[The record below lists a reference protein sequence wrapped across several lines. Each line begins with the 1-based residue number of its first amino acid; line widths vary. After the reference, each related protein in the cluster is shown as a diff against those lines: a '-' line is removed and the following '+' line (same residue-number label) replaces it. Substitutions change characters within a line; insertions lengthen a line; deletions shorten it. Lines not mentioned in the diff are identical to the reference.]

1 MMKIGIIGAM
11 DSEIAYILSQLE
23 ETKETC
29 KAGLTFIEGAI
40 GNVSAVVVKSGIGK
54 VNAAICTQILID
66 CFGITHLINSGIAGS
81 LNNDIEIGDV
91 VVSTDA
97 VMHDMDVSAF
107 GYDPG
112 QTPGMRARAFKADE
126 TLRKL
131 VTQALAHT
139 AGDIHVFEGTVAT
152 GDQFISE
159 RRRKDEIRSVFH
171 AECTEMEGAAI
182 AQCAYVNGIPF
193 VIMRYISD
201 KADESA
207 SVYYPE
213 FEAAAAKRSA
223 ELIVS
228 VLRHFA

>member
-1 MMKIGIIGAM
+1 MTKIGIIGAM
-11 DSEIAYILSQLE
+11 DVEIAYILSQLE
-23 ETKETC
+23 EKKETC
-29 KAGLTFIEGAI
+29 KAGLTFTEGTI

-54 VNAAICTQILID
+54 VNAALCTQILID

-97 VMHDMDVSAF
+97 IMHDMDVSSF

-112 QTPGMRARAFKADE
+112 QTPGMRARSFKADE
-126 TLRKL
+126 TLRKII
-131 VTQALAHT
+131 TEALAHT
-139 AGDIHVFEGTVAT
+139 APEIHVFEGTVAT
-152 GDQFISE
+152 GDQFISD
-159 RRRKDEIRSVFH
+159 RKRKEEIRRVFH

-182 AQCAYVNGIPF
+182 AQCAYVNEIPF